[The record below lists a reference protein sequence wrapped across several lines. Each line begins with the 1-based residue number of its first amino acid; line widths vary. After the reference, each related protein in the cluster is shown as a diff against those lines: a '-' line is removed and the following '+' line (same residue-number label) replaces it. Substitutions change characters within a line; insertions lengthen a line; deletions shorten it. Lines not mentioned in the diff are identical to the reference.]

1 MFFSEA
7 LAQSADPAAPPP
19 APGLTEVASTAG
31 AAPDGMEA
39 ILLNLAPIAIMV
51 VLFYVLLIMPQ
62 QRRVREHAKMLAA
75 LQKGDPVV
83 TGGGLVG
90 TIDKVL
96 NDDEVLLDLGN
107 GVKVTA
113 LRATIQGKDDPAARK
128 ARGVAND
135 SGKDTK

>member
-7 LAQSADPAAPPP
+7 LAQTADPAAPAP

-39 ILLNLAPIAIMV
+39 ILLNLAPIAILM

-75 LQKGDPVV
+75 LQKGDAVI
-83 TGGGLVG
+83 TGGGLIG

-113 LRATIQGKDDPAARK
+113 LRATIQTKDDPAARK
-128 ARGVAND
+128 ARGAAND
-135 SGKDTK
+135 SGKETK